1 MMNLGYR
8 LLISRGATKRLGA
21 HFFF

>member
-21 HFFF
+21 HFF